1 MELLLKYFPH
11 LTPAQQE
18 QFSRLL
24 PLYETWNAQINV
36 ISRKDMEHFYERHVL
51 HALAIAQKFTFTPGT
66 RLLDIGTGGG
76 FPAVPLA
83 IFFPDVHITA
93 CDSIAKKVKV
103 VQTVA
108 HELELSNLH
117 VHIGRVEQLNGKFDF
132 VVSRAV
138 APLSDLYRWTSH
150 QLNKQQRNAMPNG
163 WLCLK
168 GGDLQQEM
176 NDLLQLNQR
185 LHMESFALSD
195 FYSEPFFET
204 KKLLFVH

>member
-1 MELLLKYFPH
+1 M
-11 LTPAQQE
+11 Q
-18 QFSRLL
+18 

-36 ISRKDMEHFYERHVL
+36 ISRKDLEHFYERHVL
-51 HALAIAQKFTFTPGT
+51 HALAIAKQFTFTPGT

-83 IFFPDVHITA
+83 IFFPEVQITA
-93 CDSIAKKVKV
+93 CDSIAKKIKV
-103 VQTVA
+103 VQA
-108 HELELSNLH
+108 IAKELQLTNLH
-117 VHIGRVEQLNGKFDF
+117 THTGRVEQLNGKFDF

-176 NDLLQLNQR
+176 NDLLQLNKR
-185 LHMESFALSD
+185 LYMESFALSSY
-195 FYSEPFFET
+195 FTEPFFET